1 MHIQYI
7 VSKIISFHVQKK
19 GTYLVKSSV
28 EKVKNSRL
36 QGLNYYFSFLKVK
49 CWTFLNTFNTAFY
62 NFLSGTIV
70 NRASTFN
77 KATLLLYM
85 YFKDKFL
92 LYYVFLI
99 NVEQGRVQTF
109 FSGGVQLFFV
119 PLKYAFLM

>member
-92 LYYVFLI
+92 LYYVF
-99 NVEQGRVQTF
+99 
-109 FSGGVQLFFV
+109 
-119 PLKYAFLM
+119 